1 MKRSNAIRCKE
12 GGDFGDQL
20 KMLKKEHQIKMITL
34 KKGARKA
41 QIEFFKKN
49 SEQVMRVFKQEQMYM
64 VEEFY
69 NLK

>member
-1 MKRSNAIRCKE
+1 MRRQNAIREKE
-12 GGDFGDQL
+12 GDIGDTI
-20 KMLKKEHQIKMITL
+20 KMLKKEHQIKIITL